1 MKKIV
6 ITCLIVFCL
15 VSISYAQDY
24 NTGIGLRAGP
34 YYGLT
39 VKHFMGEKPAFELLL
54 ASRWRGF
61 AITGLYEIHNQAF
74 NTERLK
80 WYYGFGGHIGFWNRD
95 YTNWGPQPNIGD
107 PNYTVIGID
116 GILGLEYSFTEVPI
130 NIGVDWK
137 PAFDLVGYSGFWA
150 DGGALSIRYIF

>member
-39 VKHFMGEKPAFELLL
+39 VKHFTGEKSAFEFLL

-61 AITGLYEIHNQAF
+61 EITGLYEIHNQAF

-80 WYYGFGGHIGFWNRD
+80 WYYGFGAHVGFWNGD
-95 YTNWGPQPNIGD
+95 YTHSYWGD
-107 PNYTVIGID
+107 PGINYTVIGID

-137 PAFDLVGYSGFWA
+137 PALNLVGYSGFWA